1 MSGFSNTI
9 FKQVENV
16 FREITCQAKWSFLLE
31 DLSRIHLNKF
41 NSNQIVLT
49 ISKHRFRVL

>member
-9 FKQVENV
+9 TKQVENV

-31 DLSRIHLNKF
+31 DLSRTHLLNKF
-41 NSNQIVLT
+41 NSNQV
-49 ISKHRFRVL
+49 K